1 MWPNLWFVATLEL
14 ACQLEPDL
22 WDTVDWGKTW
32 LTDFL
37 MLEKRKLFLFKGLT
51 IIVALLMWKWMS
63 VILKKNNLLK
73 CWDYLFLL
81 NWIEALKL
89 PLKLPPAIIT
99 PRKLEF
105 WFILWSFF
113 PLRLLYKSNILP
125 SIECCC
131 CYVWACAPT
140 YYLNLL
146 QKLQKRI
153 CTNVGPTLLPL
164 LAYHQNVASLS
175 LFYIYYYGGC
185 SSEQVQLVPLP
196 HSHVKF
202 PHYSNWLLD
211 FSAVIPRYYKDVY
224 ITRLFPCAGTLRMF
238 SFYLWTKSL

>member
-63 VILKKNNLLK
+63 EILKKNNLLK

-146 QKLQKRI
+146 HKLQKRI

-175 LFYIYYYGGC
+175 LLYILLWWMFIWTGSTGST
-185 SSEQVQLVPLP
+185 SSFACQ
-196 HSHVKF
+196 
-202 PHYSNWLLD
+202 
-211 FSAVIPRYYKDVY
+211 IPS
-224 ITRLFPCAGTLRMF
+224 LF
-238 SFYLWTKSL
+238 